1 MILYVRSIE
10 ISEGSK
16 SYMPINVKFVS
27 NEHEKFFIIMDKLDI
42 NKIIEALNLLYH
54 K

>member
-1 MILYVRSIE
+1 MILYIRSIE
-10 ISEGSK
+10 SSDGSK
-16 SYMPINVKFVS
+16 SYMAINVKFVS
-27 NEHEKFFIIMDKLDI
+27 NKHEKIFIIMDKLDI